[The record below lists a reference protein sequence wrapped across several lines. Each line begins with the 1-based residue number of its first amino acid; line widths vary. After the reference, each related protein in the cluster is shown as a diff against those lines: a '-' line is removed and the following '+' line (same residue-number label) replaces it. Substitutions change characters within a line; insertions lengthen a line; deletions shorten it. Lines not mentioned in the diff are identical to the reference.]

1 MVQTARNA
9 FGFSIGNPWREPG
22 TAMITTAYREDG
34 TAVDV
39 YEAESGGGDGL
50 ICECGVPVV
59 AKKGAERDWH
69 FAPRAG
75 LKSCRIAID
84 GQMRRFL
91 ENAALDF
98 RIELPPKDNRRG
110 IVDAIVVESVV
121 RAGLVVLL
129 LYDQADRKLLVVV
142 EVKKSGARE
151 MRELIG
157 RSTLSAIFVSL
168 VCHRTKPDEELRN
181 AFCRSAP
188 RDWWRWKPELL
199 TPLHP
204 KIGENGMLLPPLT
217 EEALIEKIFRTAQR

>member
-1 MVQTARNA
+1 
-9 FGFSIGNPWREPG
+9 
-22 TAMITTAYREDG
+22 MITTAYREDG

-39 YEAESGGGDGL
+39 DEAESGGGDGL
-50 ICECGVPVV
+50 ICDCGVPVV
-59 AKKGAERDWH
+59 AKKGPERDWH
-69 FAPRAG
+69 FAHQAG

-110 IVDAIVVESVV
+110 MVDAIVVESVV
-121 RAGLVVLL
+121 RAGLIVLL

-168 VCHRTKPDEELRN
+168 VCHRTKSDEELRN
-181 AFCRSAP
+181 AFCRSAS
-188 RDWWRWKPELL
+188 REWWRWKPELL
-199 TPLHP
+199 TPLSP
-204 KIGENGMLLPPLT
+204 KIDENGMLLPPLT
-217 EEALIEKIFRTAQR
+217 EEALLEKIFRTAQR